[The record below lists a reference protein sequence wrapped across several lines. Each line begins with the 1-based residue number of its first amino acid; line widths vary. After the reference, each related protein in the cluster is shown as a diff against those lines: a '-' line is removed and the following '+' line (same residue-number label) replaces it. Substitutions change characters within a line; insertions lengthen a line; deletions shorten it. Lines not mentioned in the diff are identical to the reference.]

1 MQNNTQKHSQ
11 SEKIVFSE
19 EDIIQE
25 QTSQPFQAKQ
35 VFDEEDVVIEN
46 DPNAYQTLE
55 ENREVEGEL
64 LFEEDLKPSRFRVR
78 VIMTAL
84 VLFCI
89 ALLAQGVQWIYDA
102 ITGQQWITL
111 FFAIAFFLISL
122 TGVGT
127 IFQEWRKLRK
137 LRQHELMQQEAEQYR
152 KEPNSQELPT
162 ASGEKTQDF
171 CKALVAQM
179 NATPQL
185 AQSEKQWLAQI
196 NDYHNA
202 EQVMSLFSQTVLS
215 PMDKQARQLIAK
227 HARDNAVIVA
237 LSPIAVVDVL
247 MVAWRNFALINK
259 ITKIYGM
266 ELGYF
271 SRLHLF
277 KMVIKN
283 MVFAG
288 TTELVAGMLSH
299 NVLRKLFGQAIQGL
313 GVGILTARL
322 GIKAMEFCRPINFTE
337 TEKPSLKAM
346 SKDIYLSIANSE
358 DKEMFFKKSSEEE
371 KLKR

>member
-1 MQNNTQKHSQ
+1 MQNSTHN
-11 SEKIVFSE
+11 EKIIFSE

-35 VFDEEDVVIEN
+35 VFDEQDVVIET
-46 DPNAYQTLE
+46 DPNAYQSLE
-55 ENREVEGEL
+55 ENRDVEGEL

-78 VIMTAL
+78 VIMSAL
-84 VLFCI
+84 VLFCV
-89 ALLAQGVQWIYDA
+89 ALLAQGGQWIFNA
-102 ITGQQWITL
+102 ITEQQWITL
-111 FFAIAFFLISL
+111 FFAVAFFLISL

-137 LRQHELMQQEAEQYR
+137 LRQHEQMQQESGQYR
-152 KEPNSQELPT
+152 TET
-162 ASGEKTQDF
+162 ATTSGEKSQAF
-171 CKALVAQM
+171 CKALVEQM
-179 NATPQL
+179 KSTPQIE
-185 AQSEKQWLAQI
+185 QHQKQWLAQI

-202 EQVMSLFSQTVLS
+202 EQVMTLFSQTVLT
-215 PMDKQARQLIAK
+215 PLDKQARQLIAK

-237 LSPIAVVDVL
+237 LSPIAVADVL

-259 ITKIYGM
+259 ITKIYGL

-322 GIKAMEFCRPINFTE
+322 GIKAMEFCRPITFTE

-346 SKDIYLSIANSE
+346 SKEIYLSIVNSE
-358 DKEMFFKKSSEEE
+358 EKEIFLKESE
-371 KLKR
+371 KILNQR

>member
-1 MQNNTQKHSQ
+1 MQNSTHN
-11 SEKIVFSE
+11 EKIIFSE

-25 QTSQPFQAKQ
+25 KNEQPFQTKH
-35 VFDEEDVVIEN
+35 VFDEQDVVIEN
-46 DPNAYQTLE
+46 DPNAYETLE

-84 VLFCI
+84 VLFCV
-89 ALLAQGVQWIYDA
+89 ALLAQGVQWIFNA
-102 ITGQQWITL
+102 INEQQWITL
-111 FFAIAFFLISL
+111 FFAVAFFLISL

-127 IFQEWRKLRK
+127 VFQEWRKLRK

-152 KEPNSQELPT
+152 KDPSSQELPT
-162 ASGEKTQDF
+162 ASGEKTQTF
-171 CKALVAQM
+171 CKSLIAQM
-179 NATPQL
+179 NTTPQL
-185 AQSEKQWLAQI
+185 EQREKQWLAQI

-202 EQVMSLFSQTVLS
+202 EQVMTLFSQTVLS

-247 MVAWRNFALINK
+247 MIAWRNFALINK

-322 GIKAMEFCRPINFTE
+322 GIKAMEFCRPITFIE
-337 TEKPSLKAM
+337 LEKPSLKEM
-346 SKDIYLSIANSE
+346 SKEIYLSIVNSE
-358 DKEMFFKKSSEEE
+358 EKEIFLKDSE
-371 KLKR
+371 KILKA